1 MNNVTNPQ
9 SRWWNKSGFS
19 SRLISFLLGKLVYY
33 ITISISHISHFT
45 NFKTS
50 VVCHS
55 RFPLELFFSSA
66 SSLYL
71 HKVANSTCK
80 QLLKDSWPSIW
91 WRLQASITVI
101 WLESRSSSIFIIWK
115 IASKGNEKS
124 FLFKTQSHLNN
135 SCHYLKIAI
144 SLRLSK
150 EIFCIVWKNKEVLK
164 RQNCTYHRVAI
175 CTLLKTVVVSSSYIQ
190 GW

>member
-1 MNNVTNPQ
+1 MSQQN
-9 SRWWNKSGFS
+9 F
-19 SRLISFLLGKLVYY
+19 
-33 ITISISHISHFT
+33 IT
-45 NFKTS
+45 
-50 VVCHS
+50 

-124 FLFKTQSHLNN
+124 FLFKTQSQQFMSLFENCNLIKAVQRDILH
-135 SCHYLKIAI
+135 SLKKQG
-144 SLRLSK
+144 S
-150 EIFCIVWKNKEVLK
+150 FIVL
-164 RQNCTYHRVAI
+164 TIVAI

>member
-1 MNNVTNPQ
+1 MSQQN
-9 SRWWNKSGFS
+9 F
-19 SRLISFLLGKLVYY
+19 
-33 ITISISHISHFT
+33 IT
-45 NFKTS
+45 
-50 VVCHS
+50 

-144 SLRLSK
+144 SLGMSK